1 MENDA
6 RIYRERI
13 ASQAAEISRLTQ
25 ALQEARKLLD
35 SAEGEFIYLA
45 KRTSKFSFGER
56 CRYSG
61 LAVDIRA
68 ALTPSVTEMERK
80 ECALP
85 PFNELCAHRNST
97 QRDIVATRVRSP
109 ERLHERTYVLRA
121 L

>member
-85 PFNELCAHRNST
+85 PFNELWCKHGIFTNQCPACSTSTDKGDLCA
-97 QRDIVATRVRSP
+97 
-109 ERLHERTYVLRA
+109 
-121 L
+121 